1 MAQDRLPPLRALKT
15 LEAFHQSG
23 SVTATARAL
32 NVSHS
37 AVSHQL
43 KQIEDWAGIRLMRRD
58 GRQTALTEAGDSLAQ
73 VINESFGAIRH
84 EIDRLTMREKLPV
97 SVAALRF
104 VIPNWL
110 LPEIEAFMAEH
121 PDVSVYVQEHISDQP
136 VSPEPDLMIGF
147 SLDGHIPEGA
157 EPIIPG
163 AAIPVCAPSYQA
175 RHDIRREAD
184 IARSTLLHDEDMRMW
199 RTWLS
204 AAGMEGKAD
213 GEGRRLFFSG
223 SALICDAALSGL
235 GVALCREALIEPYL
249 ARGELVRLSDIRI
262 DHASVY
268 YLALSQHG
276 MNRRAA
282 RALADWLL
290 ERSGLR
296 RDRVQADRTRRSVS
310 EGLSP

>member
-73 VINESFGAIRH
+73 VINESFDAIRH
-84 EIDRLTMREKLPV
+84 EIDRLTMRERLPV
-97 SVAALRF
+97 SIASLRF

-110 LPEIEAFMAEH
+110 LPEIEAFMAAH
-121 PDVSVYVQEHISDQP
+121 PEFSVYVQEHISDQP

-175 RHDIRREAD
+175 RHAIVSNAD
-184 IARSTLLHDEDMRMW
+184 IADATLLHDEDMRMW
-199 RTWLS
+199 RTWFS
-204 AAGMEGKAD
+204 AAGISAHDNGD
-213 GEGRRLFFSG
+213 SRRLFFSG
-223 SALICDAALSGL
+223 SALICDAALRGL

-249 ARGELVRLSDIRI
+249 ESGELVSLSEIRI
-262 DHASVY
+262 DRAAVY
-268 YLALSQHG
+268 YLQLSQHG

-282 RALADWLL
+282 IALSEWLIMRGRQKWRK
-290 ERSGLR
+290 EHQT
-296 RDRVQADRTRRSVS
+296 D
-310 EGLSP
+310 

>member
-15 LEAFHQSG
+15 LEAFHQNG

-58 GRQTALTEAGDSLAQ
+58 GRQTALTEAGESLAQ

-84 EIDRLTMREKLPV
+84 EIDRLTMRERLPV
-97 SVAALRF
+97 SIASLRF

-110 LPEIEAFMAEH
+110 LPEIEAFMAAN
-121 PDVSVYVQEHISDQP
+121 PDVSVYIQEHVSDHP
-136 VSPEPDLMIGF
+136 VSPEPDLLIGF
-147 SLDGHIPEGA
+147 SLAGQLPEGA

-175 RHDIRREAD
+175 RHAIRSDAD
-184 IARSTLLHDEDMRMW
+184 IADATLLHDEDMRMW
-199 RTWLS
+199 RTWFC
-204 AAGMEGKAD
+204 AAGIKEHDNGD
-213 GEGRRLFFSG
+213 ERRLFFSG
-223 SALICDAALSGL
+223 SALICDAARRGL

-249 ARGELVRLSDIRI
+249 ESGELVRLSDIRI
-262 DHASVY
+262 DKASVY
-268 YLALSQHG
+268 YLQLSQHG

-282 RALADWLL
+282 IALTEWLIKQG
-290 ERSGLR
+290 GLKWQ
-296 RDRVQADRTRRSVS
+296 D
-310 EGLSP
+310 GLPTA

>member
-23 SVTATARAL
+23 SVTATARTL
-32 NVSHS
+32 SVSHS

-43 KQIEDWAGIRLMRRD
+43 KQIEDWAGIRLMRRE
-58 GRQTALTEAGDSLAQ
+58 GRQTALTEAGESLAQ

-84 EIDRLTMREKLPV
+84 EIDRLTMRERLPV
-97 SVAALRF
+97 SIASLRF

-110 LPEIEAFMAEH
+110 LPEIEAFMAEN
-121 PDVSVYVQEHISDQP
+121 PEVSVYVQEHISDQP
-136 VSPEPDLMIGF
+136 VSPEPDLLIGF
-147 SLDGHIPEGA
+147 ALDGQIPEGA

-163 AAIPVCAPSYQA
+163 SAIPVCAPSYQA
-175 RHDIRREAD
+175 RHAIESEAD
-184 IARSTLLHDEDMRMW
+184 IASATLLHDEDMRMW

-204 AAGMEGKAD
+204 AAGIGALKD
-213 GEGRRLFFSG
+213 GDERRLFFSG

-249 ARGELVRLSDIRI
+249 ERGELVRLSDIRI
-262 DHASVY
+262 DKASVY
-268 YLALSQHG
+268 YLQLSQHG

-282 RALADWLL
+282 IAISDWLIGRGR
-290 ERSGLR
+290 ERWQKTLHP
-296 RDRVQADRTRRSVS
+296 Q
-310 EGLSP
+310 

>member
-1 MAQDRLPPLRALKT
+1 
-15 LEAFHQSG
+15 
-23 SVTATARAL
+23 
-32 NVSHS
+32 
-37 AVSHQL
+37 L

-58 GRQTALTEAGDSLAQ
+58 GRQTALTEAGDSLAL

-147 SLDGHIPEGA
+147 SLDGHIPVGA
-157 EPIIPG
+157 DPIIAG

-175 RHDIRREAD
+175 RHNIRGEAD
-184 IARSTLLHDEDMRMW
+184 IARATLLHDEDMRMW

-204 AAGMEGKAD
+204 AAGMEATAAS
-213 GEGRRLFFSG
+213 EGRRLFFSG

>member
-37 AVSHQL
+37 AISHQL

-136 VSPEPDLMIGF
+136 VSPEPDLLIGF
-147 SLDGHIPEGA
+147 SLDGQVPPGA

-175 RHDIRREAD
+175 RHAIGGEAD
-184 IARSTLLHDEDMRMW
+184 LARATLLHDEDMRMW
-199 RTWLS
+199 RTWFA
-204 AAGMEGKAD
+204 AAGLAPQYEG
-213 GEGRRLFFSG
+213 ETRRLFFSG
-223 SALICDAALSGL
+223 SALICDAARQGL

-249 ARGELVRLSDIRI
+249 EKGELVRLSDIRI
-262 DHASVY
+262 DNASVY

-282 RALADWLL
+282 IALADWLA
-290 ERSGLR
+290 ERNRGRWKPADSR
-296 RDRVQADRTRRSVS
+296 RRRSRQAGA
-310 EGLSP
+310 E